1 MATFVWMC
9 FPRWHDK
16 ALFSALIGGGGSYA
30 ITPMEP
36 HVWGGYYEPG
46 SLIWRSRWVT
56 NTAVIECREA
66 LAMPSRADRAVV
78 LRRIVA
84 CQGTARIHCR
94 LRTLA
99 DFGTGAVRA
108 IHREGDTWIVEHDHV
123 QLRWMGAGTARGLSQ
138 HEFAGDGDHRAGRRP
153 PRPCHGGGTEGQR
166 RGYPHGR
173 SRLEGH

>member
-1 MATFVWMC
+1 
-9 FPRWHDK
+9 
-16 ALFSALIGGGGSYA
+16 
-30 ITPMEP
+30 
-36 HVWGGYYEPG
+36 
-46 SLIWRSRWVT
+46 VT

-108 IHREGDTWIVEHDHV
+108 IHREGDTWIVEHDP
-123 QLRWMGAGTARGLSQ
+123 RATALDGGPGRLGLSQ
-138 HEFAGDGDHRAGRRP
+138 HGIRWRWRSPCRKAATTTLSWWWNRRASRR
-153 PRPCHGGGTEGQR
+153 R
-166 RGYPHGR
+166 
-173 SRLEGH
+173 